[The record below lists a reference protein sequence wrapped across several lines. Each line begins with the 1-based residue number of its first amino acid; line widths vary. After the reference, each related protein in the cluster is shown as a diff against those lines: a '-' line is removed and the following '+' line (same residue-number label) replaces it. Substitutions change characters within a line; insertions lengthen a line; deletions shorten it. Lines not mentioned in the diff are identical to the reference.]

1 MQGKKKILR
10 WTSTLDLQVDDTSL
24 LLPKKTQC
32 PPKEM
37 NRSQNYE
44 AFTQQKNHP
53 QKMQFS
59 NLWTV
64 SQKIRNF
71 SQRERGGII
80 TLWHHVALMAV
91 VVVFYLS
98 DMGETVT

>member
-1 MQGKKKILR
+1 MQGKKKIFR

-24 LLPKKTQC
+24 LLPKKTQF

-37 NRSQNYE
+37 NCPQNYE
-44 AFTQQKNHP
+44 AFTQQKIHP
-53 QKMQFS
+53 QKIQFS

-64 SQKIRNF
+64 SQKICNF

-80 TLWHHVALMAV
+80 TLWHYEALMAV
-91 VVVFYLS
+91 LVVC
-98 DMGETVT
+98 GIAEG